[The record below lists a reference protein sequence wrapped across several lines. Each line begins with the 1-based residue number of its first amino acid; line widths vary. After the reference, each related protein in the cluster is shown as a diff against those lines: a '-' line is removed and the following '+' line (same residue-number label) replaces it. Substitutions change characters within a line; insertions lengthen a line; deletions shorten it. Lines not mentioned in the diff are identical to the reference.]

1 MDAIGDSGQRIGATE
16 RDEAVESLR
25 THLDEGRLT
34 PEEYE
39 DRSVTAA
46 RARTWDDL
54 APVFADLPEP
64 RPAPVATVL
73 ARSAR
78 PVPRTGLAGI
88 TDAARERIMALI
100 PLLALVLFFRTGS
113 WLWFLA
119 IPMAGALLY
128 GKDRKR
134 RD

>member
-1 MDAIGDSGQRIGATE
+1 VDAIGDSGQRIGATE

-73 ARSAR
+73 ARSAQ